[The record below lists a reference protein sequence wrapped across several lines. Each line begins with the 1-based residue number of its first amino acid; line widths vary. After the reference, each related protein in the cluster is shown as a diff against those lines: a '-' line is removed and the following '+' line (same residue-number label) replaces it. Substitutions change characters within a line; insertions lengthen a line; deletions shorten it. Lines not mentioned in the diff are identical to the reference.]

1 MFVLIVYDT
10 EADNCVKLHKCL
22 KKYLNWNQ
30 NSVFE
35 GNVTRAQY
43 VKIRDILE
51 VQRAPKS
58 HIVLYSMENEK
69 LLTREELGDAQGNVS
84 NII

>member
-1 MFVLIVYDT
+1 MFVLVVYDT
-10 EADNCVKLHKCL
+10 EAHNCVKLHKYL

-35 GNVTRAQY
+35 GSVTKAQY
-43 VKIRDILE
+43 VKIKDILE
-51 VQRAPKS
+51 EKRADKS

-69 LLTREELGDAQGNVS
+69 LLKREELGEGQGNVS

>member
-10 EADNCVKLHKCL
+10 ESDNCVKLHKYL
-22 KKYLNWNQ
+22 KKYLHWNQ

-51 VQRAPKS
+51 EKRAPKS

-69 LLTREELGDAQGNVS
+69 LLTREELGNAQGNVS